1 MHFGLFSLFQR
12 PGIPYTRLFDEYL
25 DEIVYAEQLGF
36 DEAWFA
42 EHHFANGAISPAP
55 NLFAAALSQRTSR
68 IRLGNMINVLP
79 FHHPIQ
85 LAEQLAVLDHLTH
98 GRLNVGVGKGSRR
111 AEWQRFG
118 LTPEQVSEM
127 FYEAFEIIQG
137 LWIGEPFSYHGKRY
151 HLENI
156 RLRPGVFQQPH
167 PPLFTAVA
175 HQSSVVWAAQHKLGI
190 AEHYTS
196 TTEAKEHFQLYRQT
210 QTALNHSD
218 QPALHPRLF
227 REIYVAPTDAQA
239 RAEAEPALWDHWR
252 FIDDQLC
259 YEQPYDE
266 EHLLDH
272 PTPITD
278 AMFRQA
284 TGNLPIVGPRT
295 YDELAELGLTII
307 GSPETVA
314 GRLLEQARAL
324 DLETFVGVF
333 AFGRLAHEHVIR
345 SLDLFAHEVMPVLN
359 KETARASV

>member
-1 MHFGLFSLFQR
+1 MRFGLFCLLQR
-12 PGIPYTRLFDEYL
+12 PGVSFTRLFDEYL
-25 DEIVYAEQLGF
+25 DEIVHAEHLGF

-42 EHHFANGAISPAP
+42 EHHFANGAISPVP

-79 FHHPIQ
+79 FHHPVQ

-98 GRLNVGVGKGSRR
+98 GRLNVGLGKGSRR
-111 AEWQRFG
+111 TEWQRFG
-118 LTPEQVSEM
+118 LTPEQVNEM
-127 FYEAFEIIQG
+127 FYESFEIIQG
-137 LWIGEPFSYHGKRY
+137 LWASEPFSYHGKHY

-175 HQSSVVWAAQHKLGI
+175 HQTSVIWAAQHGLGI

-196 TTEAKEHFQLYRQT
+196 TAEAKEHFQLYRQT
-210 QTALNHSD
+210 QAAANRFN

-266 EHLLDH
+266 HLLDH
-272 PTPITD
+272 AEPLTD
-278 AMFRQA
+278 DIFRRA
-284 TGNLPIVGPRT
+284 TSNLPIVGPRT
-295 YDELAELGLTII
+295 YDELSELGLTII

-314 GRLLEQARAL
+314 QCLLEQAQVL
-324 DLETFVGVF
+324 NLETFVGVF
-333 AFGRLAHEHVIR
+333 AFGRLTHEQAMR

-359 KETARASV
+359 KDTARVSV

>member
-1 MHFGLFSLFQR
+1 MRFGLFSLLQR
-12 PGIPYTRLFDEYL
+12 PGIPFTQLFDEHL
-25 DEIVYAEQLGF
+25 DAIVHAEQLGF

-85 LAEQLAVLDHLTH
+85 LAEQLAALDHLTH

-111 AEWQRFG
+111 VEWQRFG
-118 LTPEQVSEM
+118 LSPEQANEM
-127 FYEAFEIIQG
+127 FYESFDIIRG
-137 LWIGEPFSYHGKRY
+137 VWSSEPFSYHGKHY

-175 HQSSVVWAAQHKLGI
+175 HQASVLWAAQHGLGI

-196 TTEAKEHFQLYRQT
+196 TAEAKEHFQLYRQMRAAEHPSG
-210 QTALNHSD
+210 QLA
-218 QPALHPRLF
+218 PRPRLF
-227 REIYVAPTDAQA
+227 REIYVASTDAQA

-266 EHLLDH
+266 HLLSH
-272 PTPITD
+272 PVPITD
-278 AMFRQA
+278 DMFRRA

-314 GRLLEQARAL
+314 QRLLEQVQAL

-333 AFGRLAHEHVIR
+333 AFGRLTHEQTLR
-345 SLDLFAHEVMPVLN
+345 SLDLFAQEVMPVLN
-359 KETARASV
+359 KETTHASV